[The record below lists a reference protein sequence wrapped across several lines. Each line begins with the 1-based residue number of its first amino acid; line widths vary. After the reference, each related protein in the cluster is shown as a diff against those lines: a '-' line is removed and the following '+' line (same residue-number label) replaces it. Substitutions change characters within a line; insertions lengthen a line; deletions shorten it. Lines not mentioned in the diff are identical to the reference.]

1 MIKRQIVRLKKDP
14 GKKPEAAEG
23 HHGSEGSEAEASVAE
38 RLERMEK
45 LIQEMSDRLK
55 NIEERLPAKK

>member
-1 MIKRQIVRLKKDP
+1 
-14 GKKPEAAEG
+14 
-23 HHGSEGSEAEASVAE
+23 VAE